1 MSAFLF
7 DKLKG
12 AIMKFLGVLCL
23 ILVTTLL
30 AGHFSRKIGIP
41 AVIGQLLVGIVLG
54 PAILNWIQPSTFIHD
69 FSEIGVILLMFM
81 AGLESDIGLLRRY
94 LRPGIWVAIIG
105 VVFPLGLVTLV
116 SLWFHFS
123 LLLAVFM
130 GVIFTATSV
139 SISVEVLRELKILDS
154 KEGTTILAAAVVDD
168 VLSVVIL
175 SVFVSLSGENTGGS
189 APNLMIGFIEQILYF
204 VGIYF
209 VVKWIAPFLMRLSE
223 RFLLGAAVTIM
234 SLIICLS
241 MAYLAD
247 LIGLSAVVGSFF
259 AGIAVGQTP
268 YKAEIDHNVEPIGYA
283 VFIPVFFVSIGLEM
297 NFTGMSSALWFIIV
311 LTIVAVLTKL
321 IGGGLGARIA
331 GFDLASGYTVGAGM
345 VSRGE
350 MALIIAQIGYQAKL
364 IVPEYYSATIIV
376 IVLTTLVAPFL
387 LKHAAAKQL
396 KSNDPT
402 AL

>member
-1 MSAFLF
+1 
-7 DKLKG
+7 
-12 AIMKFLGVLCL
+12 MKFLGVLCL